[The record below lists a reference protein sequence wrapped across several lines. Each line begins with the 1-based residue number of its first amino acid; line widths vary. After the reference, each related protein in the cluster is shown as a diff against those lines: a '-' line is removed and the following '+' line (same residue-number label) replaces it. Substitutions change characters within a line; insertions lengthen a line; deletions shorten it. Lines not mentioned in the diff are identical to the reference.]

1 MILFSFLYIVASHM
15 EYVHYFSSVC
25 VFFSCNIRNT
35 FQNMLPSILLPHL
48 TSKMLGNAVKRSE
61 FGHIRGNIGI

>member
-1 MILFSFLYIVASHM
+1 M

-61 FGHIRGNIGI
+61 FGQIRGNIAI